1 MEAMTPRQNK
11 VARLIQKELAGM
23 MQSYARD
30 HFHGT
35 LISVSVV
42 RVSPD
47 LSLAK
52 CYFSIFPVDKTK
64 TIMENLDQHNKE
76 VRFQLGNRIRNQVR
90 IIPELAFFVD
100 DSQEYLQNIEN
111 LLKK

>member
-11 VARLIQKELAGM
+11 VARLVQKELASM
-23 MQSYARD
+23 MQTYARNW
-30 HFHGT
+30 FHGT
-35 LISVSVV
+35 LISVSIV

-47 LSLAK
+47 LSFAK
-52 CYFSIFPVDKTK
+52 CYFSIFPVEKSK
-64 TIMENLDQHNKE
+64 EVMENLEQHQKE
-76 VRFQLGNRIRNQVR
+76 IRFQLGNRIHNQVR

-100 DSQEYLQNIEN
+100 DSQEYLEKIET

>member
-11 VARLIQKELAGM
+11 VARLVQKELASM
-23 MQSYARD
+23 MQNYARD
-30 HFHGT
+30 WFHGT
-35 LISVSVV
+35 LISVSIV

-52 CYFSIFPVDKTK
+52 CYFSIFPVDKSK
-64 TIMENLDQHNKE
+64 EIMQNLEENQKE
-76 VRFQLGNRIRNQVR
+76 IRYQLGTRIRNQVR

-100 DSQEYLQNIEN
+100 DSMDYLENIET

>member
-23 MQSYARD
+23 MQTYARD
-30 HFHGT
+30 WFHGT
-35 LISVSVV
+35 LISVPVV

-64 TIMENLDQHNKE
+64 PIMDNLEQRHKE
-76 VRFQLGNRIRNQVR
+76 IRFQLGNRIRNQVR

>member
-11 VARLIQKELAGM
+11 VSRLVQKELANM
-23 MQSYARD
+23 MQAYARD
-30 HFHGT
+30 WFHGT

-64 TIMENLDQHNKE
+64 EVMENLDQHQKE
-76 VRFQLGNRIRNQVR
+76 IRFQLGNRIRNQVR

-100 DSQEYLQNIEN
+100 DSLDYLENIET